1 VTIAAMESTSTYWKG
16 PFYCL
21 EEVMEVWLLNAAHM
35 KAVPGR
41 KTDVR
46 DAEWIAQLLEHGLLA
61 PSFVPPPEIRR
72 LRMLTRYR
80 VQLMGD
86 RTREM
91 TRLELMLEDASIKL
105 SSVASTLTTVS
116 ARAML
121 TAMIDGETN
130 PLVLA
135 DMAKGKMR
143 RKIPEL
149 AQALE
154 GHFDAHHAR
163 LARSILDRIDQ
174 VQAALA
180 ELDQIIAAEAAPW
193 QHQRQGQRR
202 DQREPHQYQHRF
214 PHPNHSFQSPRIP
227 DLRYPSVP
235 HFPFLV
241 FSAAQNASVTC

>member
-1 VTIAAMESTSTYWKG
+1 
-16 PFYCL
+16 
-21 EEVMEVWLLNAAHM
+21 MEVWLLNAAHM

-121 TAMIDGETN
+121 TAMIDGQTN

-135 DMAKGKMR
+135 EMAKGKMR

-149 AQALE
+149 AQALD
-154 GHFDAHHAR
+154 GHFGAHHAR
-163 LARSILDRIDQ
+163 LARSILARIDQ

-180 ELDQIIAAEAAPW
+180 ELD
-193 QHQRQGQRR
+193 
-202 DQREPHQYQHRF
+202 
-214 PHPNHSFQSPRIP
+214 
-227 DLRYPSVP
+227 
-235 HFPFLV
+235 
-241 FSAAQNASVTC
+241 